1 MSGMIPTPADLAQL
15 TGAEME
21 EYEERA
27 AIIEYN
33 ANEAREYAQAYAYR
47 LIIRARE
54 KPIDSKPLN

>member
-1 MSGMIPTPADLAQL
+1 MHNPTPADLAQL
-15 TGAEME
+15 TATERE

-47 LIIRARE
+47 LITAARK